1 MTSPLPATHRHAPAA
16 NGPLPAAHR
25 PVLVAVTSWRRPL
38 DTYLGDGTDLYTLG
52 TEYAHAVSAAG
63 GVPVLT
69 PTLTAEEAEVVLDT
83 VAGVLLSGGGDVHP
97 ATYGAAGAAGAA
109 DSADSAGDLD
119 PGRDATETALVRGA
133 LRRRMPV
140 LGICRGLQI
149 ANVALGGTLKADLP
163 VTAAHPAVHGARE
176 LRNLRH
182 EVRTDT
188 SWLRDCL
195 PDPARVN
202 SIHHQALDRMA
213 AALRPVAWAA
223 DGVIE
228 AAESR
233 TPDWYFR
240 GVQWHPEKMTAPGER
255 HHADI
260 LFDDF
265 VAAARGY
272 AARTRSA
279 A

>member
-1 MTSPLPATHRHAPAA
+1 MNRPLSHVPSVPTVP
-16 NGPLPAAHR
+16 
-25 PVLVAVTSWRRPL
+25 PVLIAVTSWRRPL
-38 DTYLGDGTDLYTLG
+38 DTYLGAGTDLYTLG

-69 PTLTAEEAEVVLDT
+69 PTLTAEETEVVLDT

-97 ATYGAAGAAGAA
+97 ASYGAAGAAGEH
-109 DSADSAGDLD
+109 D

-133 LRRRMPV
+133 LRRKMPV

-149 ANVALGGTLKADLP
+149 ANVALGGTLREDLP
-163 VTAAHPAVHGARE
+163 VTAAHPAVHGPEA
-176 LRNLRH
+176 LRDLRH
-182 EVRTDT
+182 EVLTDAA
-188 SWLRDCL
+188 WLRDCL
-195 PDPARVN
+195 PEPARVN
-202 SIHHQALDRMA
+202 SIHHQALDRVA
-213 AALRPVAWAA
+213 VELRPVAWAA

-240 GVQWHPEKMTAPGER
+240 GVQWHPEKMAAPGER

-260 LFDDF
+260 LFEDF
-265 VAAARGY
+265 VTAARRY
-272 AARTRSA
+272 AAVPPRSA